1 MNQTQTDTLK
11 VASATVL
18 LESQEQRRARIMS
31 ERQSLIKQTVKGRQA
46 QRKSNYNSILQTGTP
61 TRVLNLCIL
70 NEQKELEMYL
80 NKVRQAE
87 GYVTDMDELD
97 QTYSVLVEDVL

>member
-1 MNQTQTDTLK
+1 MPL
-11 VASATVL
+11 L
-18 LESQEQRRARIMS
+18 LESQEQRTARIMS

-87 GYVTDMDELD
+87 RGVTDMDELD